1 MGMLHVVNHISQKRL
16 AEVFE
21 VHRNTVSNSVTRYR
35 VGGLSSFYQKKS
47 GRRRTVLTP
56 KVIKQGSQLLAEG
69 MSQRG
74 AAKVLGINWVTFHL
88 GCKAGVI
95 TMPSKS
101 SDSME
106 TLESKER
113 SLQATERSERNTKD
127 RHTPMGRAT
136 HDVMGRQLAARKKL
150 EEVKPIFNQ
159 AHKAVENGGVLTAL
173 PFLLQEGLL
182 RGVETNLKLSNGY
195 YGVTS
200 ILNFLAFLSLA
211 RVRNPEAL
219 RYEAPGE
226 WGIILG
232 LDRCPEVK
240 TLRQKIQ
247 ELSENQQDI
256 KAWQNNLF
264 QHWVNQTPEAAATL
278 LIDGHSKVYT
288 GRKGNLPKHYVSREK
303 LCLPATVGYWLNAL
317 GGCPLMCLHQA
328 LDPQMVTMIE
338 QEIVPELRQLG
349 KVDDPGPDLSQNQ
362 SVAPSITLVFDR
374 EGWSPQLFEKLAKV
388 GIAVITWIKNRQSED
403 WPSSAF
409 QETEVPI
416 YGPAETLSRKEWLA
430 EQSLQLTPRLK
441 VREIRKLTDKGRQL
455 SIMTTHP
462 TLPLSKVAGSMLSR
476 WSQENFFKY
485 MRQEFNLDALTT
497 QGLEEIDPDSQVVN
511 PEASQLNKKVKRTQQ
526 RLGQLRNRLS
536 ETTMSS
542 KVEIKYRTQLTQLE
556 TELQQMKAELKVIP
570 THVKAGQLSKPLQ
583 TLPSVDRM
591 IYETVRMIAYR
602 TEVRM
607 MSPIILAQGK
617 KRNARKLL
625 QALYQAKANIIPE
638 KRNKL
643 LRVQVLGLGSHGL
656 DQSLAGLFSEL
667 NASATIYPG
676 TDLRMF
682 YELAD

>member
-1 MGMLHVVNHISQKRL
+1 MQLGHLVSGK
-16 AEVFE
+16 
-21 VHRNTVSNSVTRYR
+21 HR
-35 VGGLSSFYQKKS
+35 
-47 GRRRTVLTP
+47 
-56 KVIKQGSQLLAEG
+56 
-69 MSQRG
+69 
-74 AAKVLGINWVTFHL
+74 VTFFL
-88 GCKAGVI
+88 IPLKIKGFAQKFVGI
-95 TMPSKS
+95 
-101 SDSME
+101 
-106 TLESKER
+106 
-113 SLQATERSERNTKD
+113 
-127 RHTPMGRAT
+127 
-136 HDVMGRQLAARKKL
+136 RQ
-150 EEVKPIFNQ
+150 
-159 AHKAVENGGVLTAL
+159 VLSAL

-182 RGVETNLKLSNGY
+182 RGVKENLKLSNGY

-247 ELSENQQDI
+247 DPSENQQDI

-288 GRKGNLPKHYVSREK
+288 GRKGNLPKHDVSREK

-349 KVDDPGPDLSQNQ
+349 KVDDPDPDGSQNQ
-362 SVAPSITLVFDR
+362 SVAPSITLIFDR

-388 GIAVITWIKNRQSED
+388 GIAVITWFKNRQSED
-403 WPSSAF
+403 WPSSTF
-409 QETEVPI
+409 QETEVQI

-455 SIMTTHP
+455 SIVTTHP

-485 MRQEFNLDALTT
+485 LRQEFNWDALTT

-511 PEASQLNKKVKRTQQ
+511 PEARQLNKKVKRTQQ

-536 ETTMSS
+536 ETTISS
-542 KVEIKYRTQLTQLE
+542 KDEIKYQTQLAQFDLGARE
-556 TELQQMKAELKVIP
+556 YVRD
-570 THVKAGQLSKPLQ
+570 
-583 TLPSVDRM
+583 PSVAPLSSWASCLAVANADTTDRPLDDLGEHSDRS
-591 IYETVRMIAYR
+591 ILDPEGFRPVA
-602 TEVRM
+602 VP
-607 MSPIILAQGK
+607 SPQS
-617 KRNARKLL
+617 ARDST
-625 QALYQAKANIIPE
+625 P
-638 KRNKL
+638 
-643 LRVQVLGLGSHGL
+643 
-656 DQSLAGLFSEL
+656 
-667 NASATIYPG
+667 TT
-676 TDLRMF
+676 TDL
-682 YELAD
+682 

>member
-1 MGMLHVVNHISQKRL
+1 
-16 AEVFE
+16 
-21 VHRNTVSNSVTRYR
+21 
-35 VGGLSSFYQKKS
+35 
-47 GRRRTVLTP
+47 
-56 KVIKQGSQLLAEG
+56 
-69 MSQRG
+69 
-74 AAKVLGINWVTFHL
+74 
-88 GCKAGVI
+88 
-95 TMPSKS
+95 
-101 SDSME
+101 
-106 TLESKER
+106 
-113 SLQATERSERNTKD
+113 
-127 RHTPMGRAT
+127 
-136 HDVMGRQLAARKKL
+136 
-150 EEVKPIFNQ
+150 
-159 AHKAVENGGVLTAL
+159 
-173 PFLLQEGLL
+173 
-182 RGVETNLKLSNGY
+182 
-195 YGVTS
+195 
-200 ILNFLAFLSLA
+200 
-211 RVRNPEAL
+211 
-219 RYEAPGE
+219 
-226 WGIILG
+226 
-232 LDRCPEVK
+232 
-240 TLRQKIQ
+240 
-247 ELSENQQDI
+247 
-256 KAWQNNLF
+256 
-264 QHWVNQTPEAAATL
+264 
-278 LIDGHSKVYT
+278 
-288 GRKGNLPKHYVSREK
+288 
-303 LCLPATVGYWLNAL
+303 
-317 GGCPLMCLHQA
+317 MCLHQA

-485 MRQEFNLDALTT
+485 MRQEFNWDALTT

-556 TELQQMKAELKVIP
+556 TELQPMKAELKVIP

-583 TLPSVDRM
+583 TLPSVDHM

-625 QALYQAKANIIPE
+625 QALYQAKANFIPE